1 MSKESFNNKIE
12 GVYKDLRTWARLHYS
27 PKDFAEDL
35 VQDVALKL
43 LDKFE
48 QEGLDFEKRI
58 TNLWGY
64 SLTAMSNTAISQFR
78 KRKRRG
84 ELVVIVDD
92 IEIDGVAQ
100 PTSADEHNLIDLFSH
115 YKKLSRN
122 SRDII
127 YDIKIAGMKSDEVAN
142 KDKKSPNT
150 VRGTL
155 SDNLKKYDRL
165 IKE

>member
-1 MSKESFNNKIE
+1 MSKESFDRKLVE
-12 GVYKDLRTWARLHYS
+12 AYKDLRTWARLHYS

-35 VQDVALKL
+35 VNDVAVKL

-64 SLTAMSNTAISQFR
+64 SLTTLTNTANSQFR

-84 ELVVIVDD
+84 ELVIIIDD
-92 IEIDGVAQ
+92 IEIDEVAQ
-100 PTSADEHNLIDLFSH
+100 PISADEHNLIDLFSH
-115 YKKLSRN
+115 FKKLSRN

-127 YDIKIAGMKSDEVAN
+127 YNIRIAGMKSYEVAKKDN
-142 KDKKSPNT
+142 KSDST

-155 SDNLKKYDRL
+155 SDNLKKYDGL